1 MSHTQHQW
9 VKQGGSTWRVG
20 LRRFFGTSN
29 WVQNRGTSVCLTWPF
44 FSNMEMASKPFQD
57 VKFRRFLGKRG
68 IMTKRGFKTKLF
80 CTKSRRFR
88 FYVWWWWWASCWSS
102 WSWWSSSWICKDVPA
117 KTTFTPLTKGFKV
130 FNIRE
135 AAQPLGDKY
144 VAYQATYLSILLTP
158 QGLPGA
164 SAEQLF
170 EWQAPSN
177 SEKCLYFVRAMFKW
191 WLSGNRQRSSTR
203 SDLRL
208 VTSNDRNMWGLCY

>member
-1 MSHTQHQW
+1 MMGRYRRYCFCLSVCLSVCPPAYTRHHQW

-88 FYVWWWWWASCWSS
+88 FYVWWWWWTSWSS
-102 WSWWSSSWICKDVPA
+102 WSWWWWSHHESA
-117 KTTFTPLTKGFKV
+117 RMFL
-130 FNIRE
+130 RRR
-135 AAQPLGDKY
+135 
-144 VAYQATYLSILLTP
+144 LSRLWRK
-158 QGLPGA
+158 A
-164 SAEQLF
+164 S
-170 EWQAPSN
+170 
-177 SEKCLYFVRAMFKW
+177 
-191 WLSGNRQRSSTR
+191 RSSTFGR
-203 SDLRL
+203 PPNL
-208 VTSNDRNMWGLCY
+208 WGISTWLIKPRTYQSF